1 MEIGRIEGAT
11 RVIGKAQG
19 YYGLPVRDEA
29 KNLGD
34 LPHMLETAMHS
45 TVTGPNTP
53 TIQTCWFP
61 SPDEIDAISKGA
73 PIYLNLVGVAHP
85 PVMLSVGEVP
95 RDVCPTC
102 NGCGYQ
108 NPAEG
113 ITPCEVCNGSGGV
126 PL

>member
-1 MEIGRIEGAT
+1 MNIGRIEGAT
-11 RVIGKAQG
+11 RVLGQSQG
-19 YYGLPVRDEA
+19 YIGLPLRDEA

-34 LPHMLETAMHS
+34 LPHMLHYNGSNKVDGDNVPSM
-45 TVTGPNTP
+45 V
-53 TIQTCWFP
+53 TCWQP
-61 SPDEIDAISKGA
+61 TPDEIERLAKGA
-73 PIYLNLVGVAHP
+73 PIYLHLVGIAHP
-85 PVMLSVGEVP
+85 PVMLVVGDVP